1 MAKRWGGGGGV
12 RYMANILCSCSQRLD
27 GVQACSPRPK
37 GTAHTQGRCH
47 IDKKFSVRTVK
58 H

>member
-1 MAKRWGGGGGV
+1 MAKRWGGGV